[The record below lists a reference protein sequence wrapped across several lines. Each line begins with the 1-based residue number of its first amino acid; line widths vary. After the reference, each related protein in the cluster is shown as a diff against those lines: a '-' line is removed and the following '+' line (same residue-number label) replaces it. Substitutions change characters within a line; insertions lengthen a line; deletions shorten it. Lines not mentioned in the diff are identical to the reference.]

1 MQKDEVQTP
10 SRSSK
15 RSKSKSAGDFVSIA
29 IAYAEDAI
37 DDKKQRTHGKWL
49 RLASRR
55 FLADLKHTRSRRP
68 KFHFSP
74 AEANR
79 ACAFI
84 ESLPHVEGVW
94 STPNI
99 TMHPSHIFFVVNLF
113 GFRSLDGTRRFTTA
127 VFAVAR
133 KNAKSTL
140 ASAILL
146 YCYCF
151 EDEQGAQVVS
161 AATTGSQA
169 RIIFNVARR
178 MVELTE
184 DLRTE
189 FDLEV
194 FASNIPRYEIGGQF
208 KPINSKAST
217 QDGLNPSHV
226 ALDEI
231 HAHKTHD
238 LLNVLRSAAGA
249 RRSPLF
255 LYTTTEGYETPGP
268 WAEIRQMAM
277 SVLEGTVEAE
287 HFLACYFAVDDEDGD
302 FDEECWKKA
311 NPLWDVNPMLMP
323 EIRKLSIE
331 AKSMPGA
338 LAEFRIK
345 RLNRRAS
352 AALGWVNLTKWRACS
367 GGFSLEEMQGEE
379 CWAGWDGAST
389 TDMAAW
395 RLLWRINN
403 FYYTWGRFW
412 VPEQAVAQRTERK
425 SVNYAGWVETGLVSL
440 CEGATNDY
448 SIIKRDVLNDIRR
461 FNPTIIAYDPW
472 NSTQFVN
479 ELISEGVDA
488 ATADDPHG
496 LMQFV
501 QGGRSYTPAMKLCEA
516 EYLNGRLKHGGD
528 PVLTWHMANV
538 VPSYDS
544 NMNVKPNKQRSPDKI
559 DSACALFMCFG
570 AAAMEQ
576 PEEPNYRLVVA

>member
-1 MQKDEVQTP
+1 VQKAAP
-10 SRSSK
+10 RARSPNSK
-15 RSKSKSAGDFVSIA
+15 RSRSRKGDPDDFVSVA
-29 IAYAEDAI
+29 IAYAEMAI

-49 RLASRR
+49 RLAAKR
-55 FLADLKHTRSRRP
+55 FLADLKHAKARRP
-68 KFHFSP
+68 QFYFSP
-74 AEANR
+74 AQANR

-94 STPNI
+94 KTPNI

-113 GFRSLDGTRRFTTA
+113 GFRALDGTRRFTTA

-184 DLRTE
+184 DLRIE

-255 LYTTTEGYETPGP
+255 LYTTTEGYESPGP

-277 SVLEGTVEAE
+277 AVLEGTVDAE
-287 HFLACYFAVDDEDGD
+287 HMLACYFAVDDEDGD
-302 FDEECWKKA
+302 FDEDCWKKA
-311 NPLWDVNPMLMP
+311 KPALG
-323 EIRKLSIE
+323 RKSNAHAGDPKAVDRGQID
-331 AKSMPGA
+331 A
-338 LAEFRIK
+338 
-345 RLNRRAS
+345 RRARRISDQTLESPRICS
-352 AALGWVNLTKWRACS
+352 AR
-367 GGFSLEEMQGEE
+367 MGESDE
-379 CWAGWDGAST
+379 
-389 TDMAAW
+389 
-395 RLLWRINN
+395 
-403 FYYTWGRFW
+403 
-412 VPEQAVAQRTERK
+412 
-425 SVNYAGWVETGLVSL
+425 VEGLF
-440 CEGATNDY
+440 
-448 SIIKRDVLNDIRR
+448 RR
-461 FNPTIIAYDPW
+461 VHTR
-472 NSTQFVN
+472 
-479 ELISEGVDA
+479 G
-488 ATADDPHG
+488 
-496 LMQFV
+496 
-501 QGGRSYTPAMKLCEA
+501 
-516 EYLNGRLKHGGD
+516 NGRAS
-528 PVLTWHMANV
+528 VLG
-538 VPSYDS
+538 S
-544 NMNVKPNKQRSPDKI
+544 
-559 DSACALFMCFG
+559 L
-570 AAAMEQ
+570 
-576 PEEPNYRLVVA
+576 